1 VERNVQSNVVSMNE
15 LDQEVVNAT
24 SCLGQM
30 NMPRPI
36 ANDDRKIDSASTSS
50 CGSPSRDEEEDV
62 DDGDRGVA
70 LLLLSMVQK

>member
-1 VERNVQSNVVSMNE
+1 VQSSVVNMNE

-30 NMPRPI
+30 NMPIPI
-36 ANDDRKIDSASTSS
+36 TTDDRKIDSASTSS
-50 CGSPSRDEEEDV
+50 CGSLSRDEEEDV